1 MMHGSLAERLRVLRA
16 RQGLSL
22 TEASKRAGITR
33 DTLSDL
39 ERGKRH
45 AYMPTLAKIAEGY
58 GVPVDELLEEPAL
71 TGKVD
76 APDTGLTA
84 LSPAELET
92 RVFGAPV
99 REGEEP
105 KPVIDVAE
113 ADALARQIRGERN
126 ALVHGLEQYADA
138 PSFAARADAEDAYR
152 RALRVQLYWL
162 FLIDVWSKLADPR
175 DVPFKG
181 VLQLVGEADETF
193 GALRDQAEERDRA
206 AHRGS
211 DGVGDGGDPAH
222 AHGRAHG

>member
-105 KPVIDVAE
+105 KPIIDARK
-113 ADALARQIRGERN
+113 ADAMARQIRRERDE
-126 ALVHGLEQYADA
+126 LERWLEQYADA
-138 PSFAARADAEDAYR
+138 PSPTRFAARAEAEE
-152 RALRVQLYWL
+152 VQVRTIMAQVYLVL
-162 FLIDVWSKLADPR
+162 LIDVWSKLADPR

-181 VLQLVGEADETF
+181 ALPLAGEAEGTLF
-193 GALRDQAEERDRA
+193 ALIERARERVRSERAEDRA
-206 AHRGS
+206 G
-211 DGVGDGGDPAH
+211 
-222 AHGRAHG
+222 

>member
-105 KPVIDVAE
+105 KPIIDARE
-113 ADALARQIRGERN
+113 ADAMARQIRRERDE
-126 ALVHGLEQYADA
+126 LERWLEQYADA
-138 PSFAARADAEDAYR
+138 PSPTRFAARAEAEE
-152 RALRVQLYWL
+152 VQVRTIMAQVYLVL
-162 FLIDVWSKLADPR
+162 LIDVWSKLADPR

-181 VLQLVGEADETF
+181 ALQLAGEAEGTLF
-193 GALRDQAEERDRA
+193 ALIERARERVRSEREEDRA
-206 AHRGS
+206 G
-211 DGVGDGGDPAH
+211 
-222 AHGRAHG
+222 